1 MLKAFLLVVNN
12 WFYTYLRHVCM
23 VYLQL
28 LKPPVAVFSTSMHY
42 LLGLNSTGIDA
53 ANLRLA
59 SVARADTVT
68 QPLPQ

>member
-1 MLKAFLLVVNN
+1 
-12 WFYTYLRHVCM
+12 M

-28 LKPPVAVFSTSMHY
+28 LKPPVAVFSTSMHC

>member
-1 MLKAFLLVVNN
+1 
-12 WFYTYLRHVCM
+12 M

-59 SVARADTVT
+59 SGAGGHGYTTPSTVN
-68 QPLPQ
+68 